1 VKTVRQSLI
10 DYEMAQLKAIAACR
24 AIPLPAS
31 NQAEAVASLVAALL
45 SPAAIAITLTDLS
58 GPETEALQLLLDHGG
73 AIEGPR
79 FTRQYGVIRPMGPA
93 RLERE
98 RPWEKPVNPAEGLW
112 YRGLIFKAFQHTDQG
127 NLEMFFIP
135 TDLRPLLSLS
145 DTFAND
151 ETPASDQKPGI
162 ATQSPGPGP
171 AAWSISATTAPAVTV
186 SGHDRLREN
195 IFSLLVYLQTK
206 SVRLAKDNTL
216 SDQDKAAL
224 ASGLLPPLHR
234 AFQPQ
239 SELDFLLH
247 LGRRTGLLA
256 VKHERLRPDP
266 DPTRAWLQ
274 THPTQQQRF
283 LQHAWR
289 TDPTWNELWRVPD
302 LLPQPTGWE
311 NSPLLAR
318 SKILDYLAQLNDPVE
333 TWFMIDDFVAAIKR
347 IDPDFQRPDGDY
359 ESWYIKDDR
368 GEYVMGFE
376 NWDRVEGALIRHML
390 TQLLPLL
397 GVVELGLPADN
408 SEPVQFRLTR
418 SGTAFLA
425 GESTLPRP
433 DEKPGLLRVDNNF
446 LTTIP
451 AQASL
456 YDRFQLARFAE
467 LERRE
472 PHRVVYQITQAS
484 VGRAMRNGV
493 TVDQIVTFLGRATNN
508 RTPLKVVESLRTW
521 GQRRDTVQIER
532 ATLLRLKHEA
542 LAAELRQH
550 PGLGKLLGER
560 VGPTT
565 FLVPADNVTE
575 VRRLL
580 MELGYLE
587 G

>member
-1 VKTVRQSLI
+1 VKTLKQSLI

-24 AIPLPAS
+24 AIPVAAS
-31 NQAEAVASLVAALL
+31 NQAEAVVSLVDALL
-45 SPAAIAITLTDLS
+45 SPAAIAIALTDLS
-58 GPETEALQLLLDHGG
+58 EPETEALQLLLDHGG

-98 RPWEKPVNPAEGLW
+98 RPWENPVNPAEGLW
-112 YRGLIFKAFQHTDQG
+112 YRGLIFKAFQITDQG

-135 TDLRPLLSLS
+135 TDLLPLLSLS
-145 DTFAND
+145 NTFND
-151 ETPASDQKPGI
+151 ETSAPAQKPDI
-162 ATQSPGPGP
+162 VKTSTGPNP
-171 AAWSISATTAPAVTV
+171 AALPISATTAPALTL

-216 SDQDKAAL
+216 SGQDQAAL
-224 ASGLLPPLHR
+224 ANCLLPPLHR
-234 AFQPQ
+234 AFQAQ
-239 SELDFLLH
+239 AELDFLLH

-256 VKHERLRPDP
+256 VKYERLRPDP
-266 DPTRAWLQ
+266 DPTRTWLQ
-274 THPTQQQRF
+274 THPAQQQRF
-283 LQHAWR
+283 LQNAWR
-289 TDPTWNELWRVPD
+289 ADPTWNELWHVPE
-302 LLPQPTGWE
+302 LVPQPTGWE

-318 SKILDYLAQLNDPVE
+318 SKILDYLARLKDPGE
-333 TWFMIDDFVAAIKR
+333 TWFMIDDFVAAIKQV
-347 IDPDFQRPDGDY
+347 DPDFQRPDGDY
-359 ESWYIKDDR
+359 ESWYIKDKR
-368 GEYVMGFE
+368 GEYLMGFE
-376 NWDRVEGALIRHML
+376 NWDKVEGALIRQML

-397 GVVELGLPADN
+397 GVVELGLPAEN
-408 SEPVQFRLTR
+408 SEPVRFRLTP
-418 SGTAFLA
+418 SGAAFLA
-425 GESTLPRP
+425 GESASPRP

-451 AQASL
+451 AHASL

-472 PHRVVYQITQAS
+472 PNRVVYQITQAS

-508 RTPLKVVESLRTW
+508 RTPLKVVENLRTW
-521 GQRRDTVQIER
+521 GQRRDTVQLER

-542 LAAELRQH
+542 LATELRQH
-550 PGLGKLLGER
+550 PALAKLLGER
-560 VGPTT
+560 VGPTA
-565 FLVPADNVTE
+565 FLIPADNVTE

-587 G
+587 S